1 MRTLRL
7 TPLPT
12 DKPGGYLGSLVA
24 DGDRVWA
31 AGGTYHKPTLYFSQ
45 DRGHSFTSW
54 QTPAGM
60 PGLRDVHVDGDLVW
74 VVGEWG
80 GIARTSDG
88 GATWKPIRIRQP
100 AHAPM
105 VIQAPS
111 PTSAASCL
119 YSIMRGVDRRLW
131 ILGDNG
137 LLLRG
142 RTPKANVVTFDEV
155 ANVSTDRLLYMFVD
169 GTTTWILDSGGML
182 QRDAGRGFE
191 QVPLKAMRTP
201 RPLCAL
207 ARTPK
212 RTLLLLGDGGLILR
226 STNDGASWKKISI
239 DSRHNLEKLIVTR
252 YGIFVVGGAGS
263 LLVSHD
269 DGQSFQG
276 LDTTVDTHL
285 WSILEIDGDLLIGGE
300 GGKLWRVDRKELA
313 EVVRAAYAKRDPVLA
328 DLAARLRDGDE
339 GAELVLEDALKERE
353 LL

>member
-1 MRTLRL
+1 
-7 TPLPT
+7 
-12 DKPGGYLGSLVA
+12 
-24 DGDRVWA
+24 
-31 AGGTYHKPTLYFSQ
+31 
-45 DRGHSFTSW
+45 
-54 QTPAGM
+54 
-60 PGLRDVHVDGDLVW
+60 
-74 VVGEWG
+74 
-80 GIARTSDG
+80 
-88 GATWKPIRIRQP
+88 
-100 AHAPM
+100 
-105 VIQAPS
+105 
-111 PTSAASCL
+111 
-119 YSIMRGVDRRLW
+119 
-131 ILGDNG
+131 
-137 LLLRG
+137 
-142 RTPKANVVTFDEV
+142 
-155 ANVSTDRLLYMFVD
+155 
-169 GTTTWILDSGGML
+169 ML

-207 ARTPK
+207 VRTPK
-212 RTLLLLGDGGLILR
+212 RTLVLLGDGGLILR
-226 STNDGASWKKISI
+226 STNDGASWKKIPI
-239 DSRHNLEKLIVTR
+239 DSRHNLEKLLVTR
-252 YGIFVVGGAGS
+252 YGIFVVGGGGS